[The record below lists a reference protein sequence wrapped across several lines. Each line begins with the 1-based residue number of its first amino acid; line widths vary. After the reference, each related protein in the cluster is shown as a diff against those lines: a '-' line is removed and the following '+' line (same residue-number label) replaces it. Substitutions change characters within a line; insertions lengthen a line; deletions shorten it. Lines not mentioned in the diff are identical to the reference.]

1 MCFVYFKKRARDLMK
16 NGENLKKAKSMF
28 AADVILLIVFEI
40 AFLFVLA
47 YIAATVYQM
56 VQGQQLAIVIAAA
69 VLLGLFSVF
78 ITITVAKYL
87 RNNFLE
93 INLAD
98 IEQKQ
103 INKLIKEGLA
113 DEE

>member
-1 MCFVYFKKRARDLMK
+1 MK
-16 NGENLKKAKSMF
+16 NDENFKKAKVMF

-56 VQGQQLAIVIAAA
+56 VQGQQLAIVIVTAA
-69 VLLGLFSVF
+69 VLLGLFSAF

-87 RNNFLE
+87 RSNFLE

-103 INKLIKEGLA
+103 INKLIKEGHA